1 MDLRNQ
7 QLKRVVV
14 KIGSNV
20 LSQGSSL
27 NPKRVQAITRDIVNL
42 KHALEAEVVLVSSGA
57 VMTGRMLVQMN
68 GKPVSVGIK
77 QALAAV
83 GQAKLME
90 MYSRAFAEHGLN
102 VAQVLLTH
110 DDLECRERYLN
121 AKRTFV
127 TLLKLGMVPVV
138 NENDTVSTDEI
149 RFGDNDRLSA
159 EVAGLIGADTLVLLS
174 DVEGLFTDDPKT
186 NPSAKLISTVETV
199 GESLLGSIGESR
211 SQHGTGGIR
220 SKIMAAKIATELGI
234 GVWILPGLK
243 ENVLCQALV
252 EGKRVGTFFLPA
264 KNPLTTKKHWIYH
277 TLKVKGEIVV
287 DAGCERA
294 ILLKGKSLLA
304 QGIVD
309 VRGDFSRQSTVS
321 IRNAEGQ
328 VLGKGLCSQSSQELR
343 DLLGL
348 KPDKD
353 KEPEAQRSDR
363 GVEVVHRDNLI
374 LTALA

>member
-7 QLKRVVV
+7 QLKRIVI
-14 KIGSNV
+14 KIGSHV
-20 LSQGSSL
+20 LSQGQTLS
-27 NPKRVQAITRDIVNL
+27 PKRVQALTRDIVNL
-42 KHALEAEVVLVSSGA
+42 KKALGAEVVLVSSGA
-57 VMTGRMLVQMN
+57 VMTGRMLLQTN

-90 MYSRAFAEHGLN
+90 IYSWAFAEHGMN

-127 TLLKLGMVPVV
+127 TLLKLGMIPIV
-138 NENDTVSTDEI
+138 NENDTVSTEEI

-159 EVAGLIGADTLVLLS
+159 EVAGLVGADTLVLLS

-186 NPSAKLISTVETV
+186 NPSAKLISTVEAV
-199 GESLLGSIGESR
+199 GESLLGSFSESK

-220 SKIMAAKIATELGI
+220 SKILAAKIATELGL
-234 GVWILPGLK
+234 GVWILPGHK
-243 ENVLCQALV
+243 EDVLCQALV
-252 EGKRVGTFFLPA
+252 ESKRMGTFFLPA
-264 KNPLTTKKHWIYH
+264 KNPLNTKRHWIYH
-277 TLKVKGEIVV
+277 TLKVKGEIVI
-287 DAGCERA
+287 DAGCEKA

-309 VRGDFSRQSTVS
+309 VRGDFSRQSTVW

-328 VLGKGLCSQSSQELR
+328 FLGKGLCGPSSQELR
-343 DLLGL
+343 DVLGL
-348 KPDKD
+348 KPEKDKD
-353 KEPEAQRSDR
+353 VEAQKTR
-363 GVEVVHRDNLI
+363 GGSRWS
-374 LTALA
+374 TGTT

>member
-7 QLKRVVV
+7 QLKRIVI
-14 KIGSNV
+14 KIGSHV
-20 LSQGSSL
+20 LSQGQTL
-27 NPKRVQAITRDIVNL
+27 NPKRVQALTRDIVNL
-42 KHALEAEVVLVSSGA
+42 KKALGAEVVLVSSGA
-57 VMTGRMLVQMN
+57 VMTGRMLVQTN

-90 MYSRAFAEHGLN
+90 IYSWAFAEHGMN

-127 TLLKLGMVPVV
+127 TLLKLGMIPIV
-138 NENDTVSTDEI
+138 NENDTVSTEEI

-159 EVAGLIGADTLVLLS
+159 EVAGLVGADTLVLLS

-186 NPSAKLISTVETV
+186 NPSAKLISTVEAV
-199 GESLLGSIGESR
+199 GESLLGSFSESK

-220 SKIMAAKIATELGI
+220 SKILAAKIATELGL
-234 GVWILPGLK
+234 GVWILPGHK
-243 ENVLCQALV
+243 EDVLCQALV
-252 EGKRVGTFFLPA
+252 ESKRMGTFFLPA
-264 KNPLTTKKHWIYH
+264 KNPLNTKRHWIYH
-277 TLKVKGEIVV
+277 TLKVKGEIVI
-287 DAGCERA
+287 DAGCEKA

-309 VRGDFSRQSTVS
+309 VRGDFPGRARSGFAMQKASSSAKGSAAPLLKSYGMFLALSPKR
-321 IRNAEGQ
+321 IRMLKLKKREGIEGGPQ
-328 VLGKGLCSQSSQELR
+328 GQPGS
-343 DLLGL
+343 
-348 KPDKD
+348 
-353 KEPEAQRSDR
+353 
-363 GVEVVHRDNLI
+363 
-374 LTALA
+374 

>member
-7 QLKRVVV
+7 QLKRIVI
-14 KIGSNV
+14 KIGSHV
-20 LSQGSSL
+20 LSQGQTLS
-27 NPKRVQAITRDIVNL
+27 PKRVQALTRDIVNL
-42 KHALEAEVVLVSSGA
+42 KKALGAEVVLVSSGA
-57 VMTGRMLVQMN
+57 VMTGRMLLQTN

-90 MYSRAFAEHGLN
+90 IYSWAFAEHGMN

-127 TLLKLGMVPVV
+127 TLLKLGMIPIV
-138 NENDTVSTDEI
+138 NENDTVSTEEI

-159 EVAGLIGADTLVLLS
+159 EVAGLVGADTLVLLS

-186 NPSAKLISTVETV
+186 NPSAKLISTVEAV
-199 GESLLGSIGESR
+199 GESLLGSFSESK

-220 SKIMAAKIATELGI
+220 SKILAAKIATELGL
-234 GVWILPGLK
+234 GVWILPGHK
-243 ENVLCQALV
+243 EDVLCQALV
-252 EGKRVGTFFLPA
+252 ESKRMGTFFLPA
-264 KNPLTTKKHWIYH
+264 KNPLNTKKHWIYH
-277 TLKVKGEIVV
+277 TLKVKGEIVI
-287 DAGCERA
+287 DAGCEKA

-309 VRGDFSRQSTVS
+309 VRGDFSRQSTVW

-328 VLGKGLCSQSSQELR
+328 FLGKGLCGPSSQELR
-343 DLLGL
+343 DVLGL
-348 KPDKD
+348 KPEKDKD
-353 KEPEAQRSDR
+353 VEAPKNER
-363 GVEVVHRDNLI
+363 GIEVVHRDNLI
-374 LTALA
+374 LTVLA